1 MPTITAS
8 AVQELRT
15 KTGVG
20 MMACKKA
27 LIEVNGDI
35 KEAIKYLREKGLSN
49 AAKKAERATKEGS
62 VFIQISD
69 DHKTGVILEINC
81 ETDFVA
87 KNDDFLETGNYLA
100 QTILAQNNVDHKDDL
115 ANLKLENFNNFQEYL
130 SEKILKTGENLVVKN
145 LQKIKTSGFLSQY
158 IHLNGKIGVLV
169 EFSAAVDSPLGKDI
183 SMQIAA
189 SNPLYVAPSDMPAA
203 DVEKEKEI
211 IKKQVLNE
219 GKPANIVDKIV
230 LGKLSKYY
238 KEVCLLEQAFVK
250 NPDKAVKQILP
261 AGIKINTFVRLA
273 LV

>member
-1 MPTITAS
+1 
-8 AVQELRT
+8 
-15 KTGVG
+15 
-20 MMACKKA
+20 
-27 LIEVNGDI
+27 
-35 KEAIKYLREKGLSN
+35 
-49 AAKKAERATKEGS
+49 
-62 VFIQISD
+62 
-69 DHKTGVILEINC
+69 
-81 ETDFVA
+81 
-87 KNDDFLETGNYLA
+87 
-100 QTILAQNNVDHKDDL
+100 
-115 ANLKLENFNNFQEYL
+115 L

-169 EFSAAVDSPLGKDI
+169 EFSADVDSTLGKDI

>member
-169 EFSAAVDSPLGKDI
+169 EFSADVDSTLGKDI